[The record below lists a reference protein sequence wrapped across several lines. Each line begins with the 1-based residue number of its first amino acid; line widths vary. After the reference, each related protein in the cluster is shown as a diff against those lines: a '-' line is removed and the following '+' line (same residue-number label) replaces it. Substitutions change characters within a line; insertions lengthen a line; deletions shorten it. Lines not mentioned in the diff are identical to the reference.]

1 MVSDFE
7 HFLIC
12 LLSNYR
18 SSLEKFSSSMNT
30 FNLVIGLFNYRNY
43 LYILGVIL
51 LSRDKIFQHFGT
63 SQVAL

>member
-1 MVSDFE
+1 
-7 HFLIC
+7 
-12 LLSNYR
+12 
-18 SSLEKFSSSMNT
+18 MNT

-51 LSRDKIFQHFGT
+51 LSRDKIFQHFGA